1 MDSKELLND
10 KIKSDDFSYSFK
22 IERHFFTIL
31 KIKENFELKV
41 DNLPFIEIMEDE
53 RCGKLEKMRENLQKK
68 QKENN
73 LKDKQP
79 KINKVKED
87 EFEYDDGDKKFE
99 NELKEEKEKEKTLI
113 EENNNLNNTINQLKE
128 EIYKLK
134 ITNKDYNNEIIN
146 LRNELKTAKER
157 IKIEGKEKQKLYQKF
172 EELSEKLNFYIE
184 KAEKEREKAVKK
196 NNEEDINKEIELK
209 KNEIRNLELNN
220 TILKHDNKKLR
231 NTIK

>member
-53 RCGKLEKMRENLQKK
+53 RCGKLEKMRENLKKK

-99 NELKEEKEKEKTLI
+99 NNNEFEYEKDNNKY
-113 EENNNLNNTINQLKE
+113 NNN
-128 EIYKLK
+128 
-134 ITNKDYNNEIIN
+134 
-146 LRNELKTAKER
+146 
-157 IKIEGKEKQKLYQKF
+157 
-172 EELSEKLNFYIE
+172 
-184 KAEKEREKAVKK
+184 K
-196 NNEEDINKEIELK
+196 NNKFNINFKVKNDFDDEEDDIIDDLDIEAI
-209 KNEIRNLELNN
+209 KNNLEQTKQNN
-220 TILKHDNKKLR
+220 NQSNDNINNNDRK
-231 NTIK
+231 

>member
-53 RCGKLEKMRENLQKK
+53 RCGKLERMRENLQKK

-87 EFEYDDGDKKFE
+87 EFEYDDGERGKK
-99 NELKEEKEKEKTLI
+99 
-113 EENNNLNNTINQLKE
+113 
-128 EIYKLK
+128 
-134 ITNKDYNNEIIN
+134 
-146 LRNELKTAKER
+146 
-157 IKIEGKEKQKLYQKF
+157 
-172 EELSEKLNFYIE
+172 
-184 KAEKEREKAVKK
+184 
-196 NNEEDINKEIELK
+196 
-209 KNEIRNLELNN
+209 
-220 TILKHDNKKLR
+220 
-231 NTIK
+231 

>member
-99 NELKEEKEKEKTLI
+99 N
-113 EENNNLNNTINQLKE
+113 
-128 EIYKLK
+128 
-134 ITNKDYNNEIIN
+134 NNEFEYEKDNNKYKKVIYIVVGIVILLIIGYFV
-146 LRNELKTAKER
+146 LSG
-157 IKIEGKEKQKLYQKF
+157 IKGNDF
-172 EELSEKLNFYIE
+172 ND
-184 KAEKEREKAVKK
+184 
-196 NNEEDINKEIELK
+196 NNVTYV
-209 KNEIRNLELNN
+209 IR
-220 TILKHDNKKLR
+220 R
-231 NTIK
+231 